1 MSPYAFVN
9 TGEADEVDLIG
20 KELETRDPRI
30 RNHMTDSNNESGG
43 KYFPALLLLFV
54 GSGCAALIYE
64 IVWFH
69 ILRLVIGATTMSIGV
84 LLASFMGG
92 MCAGSL
98 LFPALISPKHHPLR
112 VYAMLEIAIGAI
124 GIALLFAL
132 PALGHVYTESVGY
145 GSAGILLRAAVC
157 AAGLLPPT
165 ILMGATLPALARWM
179 ETSRIGVSRLGM
191 FYGANIAG
199 AVLGTLFA
207 GFYLLRIYDTHIATF
222 FAAFLNLAVA
232 GVALVIAKNAPFTPA
247 AIESDAKVG
256 GGSRS
261 GVYLVIGLSGAVSMG
276 AQVIW
281 TRLLA
286 LLFGA
291 TTYTFT
297 LILAVFLIG
306 LGIGSAI
313 GSWLAR
319 TVQRPGI
326 ALLICQI
333 AAIICVAYASIGINN
348 LIPTVKYGID
358 ANIWDNTDRTTRY
371 FSDLAMIALA
381 IFPATVAWG
390 ASFPLAL
397 AVAARQADDP
407 GRLVGRVYAA
417 NTVGAIVGS
426 LFFAIVA
433 ISTMGTMYAQRTM
446 VALAAISALVM
457 LWSYTQSAAKSED
470 KGPGRLAWTGG
481 IAVVALICTAMI
493 RPIPDEMIGY
503 GREIQRWDASDQY
516 HYIAE
521 GRDASIAVSHSTLG
535 HQNFHVSGKVVA
547 SNLQIDMRIQ
557 RMLGHVPA
565 LMHENPKTVL
575 VVGCGA
581 GVTAGSFLKHPSI
594 ERIVICEIEP
604 KVVEASSQWFAAE
617 NYGVLTDPRTTIIF
631 DDARHFLRTTKEKFD
646 IITSDPIHPWV
657 RGAASMYTEEYFE
670 ICKKH
675 LNPGGVV
682 TQWVPMYETHEAAVK
697 SQVGTFM
704 RAFPDGTLWNSDINH
719 QGYDLVVCGQVEPT
733 KMDFDKIRERVDS
746 NPELLRSL
754 ADVDIGFLISFLNMY
769 AGQGRDLETWLIDTP
784 VNLDRNLRLQYLAGM
799 SLDWQR
805 ADKIYASMARF
816 RKYPE
821 NLIIASPET
830 EAALRQQFDK
840 VNAWFAQG
848 ANTN

>member
-1 MSPYAFVN
+1 M
-9 TGEADEVDLIG
+9 GDADRLERIG
-20 KELETRDPRI
+20 IGLRTRGSRI
-30 RNHMTDSNNESGG
+30 REYMTKTDNDSGG
-43 KYFPALLLLFV
+43 KYFPVLLMLFV

-64 IVWFH
+64 LVWFH

-98 LFPALISPKHHPLR
+98 LFPAVVSPKHHPLR
-112 VYAMLEIAIGAI
+112 VYALLEFTIGVI
-124 GIALLFAL
+124 GVALLFAL
-132 PALGHVYTESVGY
+132 PALGNVYAESVGY

-179 ETSRIGVSRLGM
+179 ETSRIGVSRLGF

-199 AVLGTLFA
+199 AVLGTLLA
-207 GFYLLRIYDTHIATF
+207 GFYLLRIYDTHIATY
-222 FAAFLNLAVA
+222 FAVVLNMVVAALAFVLS
-232 GVALVIAKNAPFTPA
+232 GNAPYTPA
-247 AIESDAKVG
+247 ASTRSGKVE

-261 GVYLVIGLSGAVSMG
+261 GVYIVIGLSGAVSMG
-276 AQVIW
+276 AQVVW

-291 TTYTFT
+291 TIYTFT

-319 TVQRPGI
+319 KTQQPGT
-326 ALLICQI
+326 ALLICQLATIVCI
-333 AAIICVAYASIGINN
+333 AFASIGINFI
-348 LIPTVKYGID
+348 IPTMKHGID
-358 ANIWDNTDRTTRY
+358 ANIWDNPNRAVRY
-371 FSDLAMIALA
+371 FADLALIAMA
-381 IFPATVAWG
+381 IFPATLAWG

-397 AVAARQADDP
+397 AAAARKSDDP

-426 LFFAIVA
+426 LFFAIIA
-433 ISTMGTMYAQRTM
+433 IPAMGTMNAQRSM
-446 VALAAISALVM
+446 AAVAAISALVM
-457 LWSYTQSAAKSED
+457 LWTFKQTAAKPASN
-470 KGPGRLAWTGG
+470 GPNPAPWTAS
-481 IAVVALICTAMI
+481 IAVVAVLCVIMI

-503 GREIQRWDASDQY
+503 GREVGRWDASDEY
-516 HYIAE
+516 YFVAE
-521 GRDASIAVSHSTLG
+521 GRDASIAVSHSTYG

-547 SNLQIDMRIQ
+547 SNMKIDMRIQ

-581 GVTAGSFLKHPSI
+581 GVTAGSFLKHPGI

-604 KVVEASSQWFAAE
+604 KVVEASSEWFAEE
-617 NYGVLTDPRTTIIF
+617 NYGVLEHPLTTIIF

-670 ICKKH
+670 ICKQH

-682 TQWVPMYETHEAAVK
+682 TQWVPLYETQEAAVK

-719 QGYDLVVCGQVEPT
+719 QGYDLVMCGQVGPT
-733 KMDFDKIRERVDS
+733 KMDYASIQHRIES
-746 NPELLRSL
+746 NPEILASL
-754 ADVDIGFLISFLNMY
+754 ADVDVGFLISLLNMY
-769 AGQGRDLETWLIDTP
+769 SGQGSDLEPWLIDTP
-784 VNLDRNLRLQYLAGM
+784 VNKDRNLRLQYLAGL

-805 ADKIYASMARF
+805 ADQIYAAMARY

-821 NLIIASPET
+821 NIITAPPET
-830 EAALRQQFDK
+830 EAALRRQFEK
-840 VNAWFAQG
+840 VNQSFAEG
-848 ANTN
+848 NSAD

>member
-1 MSPYAFVN
+1 
-9 TGEADEVDLIG
+9 
-20 KELETRDPRI
+20 
-30 RNHMTDSNNESGG
+30 MTKTENDSGG
-43 KYFPALLLLFV
+43 KYFPVLLLLFV

-64 IVWFH
+64 LVWFH

-98 LFPALISPKHHPLR
+98 LFPALVSPKHHPLR
-112 VYAMLEIAIGAI
+112 VYAQLELTIGAL

-132 PALGHVYTESVGY
+132 PALGNVYAESVGY

-157 AAGLLPPT
+157 AVGLLPPT

-179 ETSRIGVSRLGM
+179 ETSRVGVSRLGF

-199 AVLGTLFA
+199 AVIGTLFT
-207 GFYLLRIYDTHIATF
+207 GFYLLRVYDTHISTY
-222 FAAFLNLAVA
+222 FAAFLNLFVA
-232 GVALVIAKNAPFTPA
+232 GVALVIAKNAPYTPA
-247 AIESDAKVG
+247 VSSDTGKVD

-261 GVYLVIGLSGAVSMG
+261 GVYTVIGLSGAVSMG
-276 AQVIW
+276 AQVVW

-291 TTYTFT
+291 TIYTFT

-306 LGIGSAI
+306 LGVGSAI

-319 TVQRPGI
+319 KVKQPGT
-326 ALLICQI
+326 ALLICQVATI
-333 AAIICVAYASIGINN
+333 ACIAFASISINSI
-348 LIPTVKYGID
+348 IPTMKFGID
-358 ANIWDNTDRTTRY
+358 AAVEENPNRAVRY
-371 FSDLAMIALA
+371 FADLMLIAIA

-397 AVAARQADDP
+397 AAAARKADDP
-407 GRLVGRVYAA
+407 GRLVGRVYAS
-417 NTVGAIVGS
+417 NTVGAIAGA

-433 ISTMGTMYAQRTM
+433 IPAMGTMNAQRTM
-446 VALAAISALVM
+446 AMLAAIGALIM
-457 LWSYTQSAAKSED
+457 LWTFKQSAVKSQ
-470 KGPGRLAWTGG
+470 GNAPAALPWTGG
-481 IAVVALICTAMI
+481 IVLMAAIGVVLI
-493 RPIPDEMIGY
+493 RPIPDGMIGY
-503 GREIQRWDASDQY
+503 GREVDRWNESDKY
-516 HYIAE
+516 LYIAE
-521 GRDASIAVSHSTLG
+521 GRDASIAVSHHETG

-547 SNLQIDMRIQ
+547 SSMQLDMRIQ

-565 LMHENPKTVL
+565 LMHKNPKTVL

-581 GVTAGSFLKHPSI
+581 GVTAGAFLRHPSV

-604 KVVEASSQWFAAE
+604 KVVEASSKWFAE
-617 NYGVLTDPRTTIIF
+617 QNYGVLNDPRTTIIF

-646 IITSDPIHPWV
+646 VITSDPIHPWV

-670 ICKKH
+670 ICKQH

-682 TQWVPMYETHEAAVK
+682 TQWVPLYETDEAAVK

-719 QGYDLVVCGQVEPT
+719 DGYDLVMCGQVEPT
-733 KMDFDKIRERVDS
+733 KMDFAAITQRVES
-746 NPELLRSL
+746 NPELQESL
-754 ADVDIGFLISFLNMY
+754 ADVDVGFLISLLNMY
-769 AGQGRDLETWLIDTP
+769 AGQGRDLKTWLIDTP
-784 VNLDRNLRLQYLAGM
+784 INRDRNLRLQYLAGV

-816 RKYPE
+816 RKYPD
-821 NLIIASPET
+821 NLITAPPEA
-830 EAALRQQFDK
+830 EAALRRQFDK
-840 VNAWFAQG
+840 VNAWFQEENAS
-848 ANTN
+848 N